1 MLGAAWYPEQWPESR
16 WNADLEL
23 MQKAHMHLVRVAE
36 FSWSRL
42 EPEEGKYDL
51 DWLERAVDA
60 AGKHG
65 IRVVLGTPT
74 CAPPAWL
81 TEKYPET
88 LLTTEDGKH
97 LEHSTR
103 QAFNWSNP
111 KYRELARGIDR
122 QLAMRFGNAGAVSAV
137 AEGAV
142 RHSG

>member
-1 MLGAAWYPEQWPESR
+1 LLIAWKSSAICIVMALSCTGIVLPATFAQTPETPPLMLGADWYPEQWPESR

-74 CAPPAWL
+74 CAP
-81 TEKYPET
+81 
-88 LLTTEDGKH
+88 
-97 LEHSTR
+97 
-103 QAFNWSNP
+103 Q
-111 KYRELARGIDR
+111 
-122 QLAMRFGNAGAVSAV
+122 
-137 AEGAV
+137 
-142 RHSG
+142 SGC